1 MRTPAGFFIYRCNI
15 IMKKKKSEK
24 LSSTIT
30 KPNQPSDP
38 LYERIAL
45 VIRTARTNIV
55 RAVDTTMVKAYWH
68 IGNYIVEEEQKGL
81 KKAGYGKSIL
91 KTVSEKLTHEFGVG
105 FGLTNMEYIRKFYL
119 IYSSGQSKQIPHT
132 VREELKTPK
141 FNPNLSWSHYRA
153 LMRVS
158 RTEARRFYEVEA
170 AKNRWSARQLER
182 QINSLLFDRLAKSK
196 DKAGL
201 LKLAH
206 QGQEIS
212 KPEDAIK
219 DPFVLEFLNIPE
231 AHQLTE
237 TKLEEA
243 LINNLQ
249 HFLLELGSG
258 FAFVARQKRL
268 TLDGKHYYAD
278 LIFYHAVLKCH
289 IIIDLKMNELT
300 HADLGQMLL
309 YVNYYDRECLTEGD
323 NPTIGLVLCTEKR
336 TGMANY
342 LLGDKAKQIFASKY
356 QLHLP
361 TEEELTAELNRELK
375 ILKPKK

>member
-1 MRTPAGFFIYRCNI
+1 
-15 IMKKKKSEK
+15 MKKKSSKIIKSNR
-24 LSSTIT
+24 T
-30 KPNQPSDP
+30 SDG
-38 LYERIAL
+38 LYERIAE
-45 VIRTARTNIV
+45 VIRAARTNIV
-55 RAVDTTMVKAYWH
+55 RTVDATMVQAYWH
-68 IGNYIVEEEQKGL
+68 IGNYIVEDEQGGDKRAEYGKALL
-81 KKAGYGKSIL
+81 KKLS
-91 KTVSEKLTHEFGVG
+91 VKLNREFGAG
-105 FGLTNMEYIRKFYL
+105 FGIDTLEHARKFYL
-119 IYSSGQSKQIPHT
+119 AYSTLHPRKSDALRRKSQAPRFSA
-132 VREELKTPK
+132 
-141 FNPNLSWSHYRA
+141 NLSWTHYRA
-153 LMRVS
+153 LMRVA
-158 RTEARRFYEVEA
+158 RPEARQFYEIEA
-170 AKNRWSARQLER
+170 TKNRWSARQLER
-182 QINSLLFDRLAKSK
+182 QISSLLYDRLAKSK
-196 DKAGL
+196 DKKGL
-201 LKLAH
+201 LKLAN
-206 QGQEIS
+206 QGHEIA

-237 TKLEEA
+237 TKLEQA

-249 HFLLELGSG
+249 NFLLELGSG

-278 LIFYHAVLKCH
+278 LVFYHTVLKCH

-309 YVNYYDRECLTEGD
+309 YVNYYDRECLSEGD

-356 QLHLP
+356 QLYLP
-361 TEEELTAELNRELK
+361 TEKELAAELNRELK